1 VNRPFMRAILSLLV
15 LLVLVACGAGAEPEP
30 TAVPEPTDVPASP
43 VPEATEE
50 PEPTETAEPTETPE
64 PTATP
69 SNAVSSLNDVESAVI
84 QIVAQ
89 GTFIDPA
96 EGLQQNAAGAGS
108 GFIISEDG
116 LALTNNHVVT
126 GAAILQVYVGGD
138 DEPRNARVLGV
149 SECSDLAL
157 IDLEGDDYPYLEWFE
172 DDADVGL
179 DVYAAGF
186 PLGDPEFTLTRGII
200 SKERAGGETEWASV
214 DYVLEHDA
222 TINPGN
228 SGGPL
233 VDPNGK
239 VVGVNY
245 AGASSVNQYFAI
257 SAEEAI
263 PLVEELKEGD
273 VNSIGIN
280 GSAVTDGS
288 SIFGIWVASVKSGS
302 PADETRIEPGDI
314 LTRMEGLDLAL
325 DGTMADYCDILRSH
339 EPTDTLTVEVLRF
352 ETEEYLEG
360 QINGRVLE
368 TSFSFAQELEEE
380 VSEETGDTP
389 NAESYEEYTVVSDES
404 GQLSM
409 EVPVE
414 WSDVN
419 GAQWTVDD
427 QPVGTAL
434 SAAPSLDDF
443 YGTWTTPG
451 VFFGASRTLLDSFDE
466 AGLLDDTSFEGTC
479 EYDGRYEYADALYT
493 GLYDVWLNCDGTGTT
508 FLVLTA
514 VPEDRS
520 FLALVQ
526 VQVVSDKDLDALDRI
541 LASFIVSGDLE

>member
-1 VNRPFMRAILSLLV
+1 MSFEGGIVNRSLLRV
-15 LLVLVACGAGAEPEP
+15 LVSLLLVFGLVACGAGAEPEP
-30 TAVPEPTDVPASP
+30 TATPEPEPTDIPASP
-43 VPEATEE
+43 T
-50 PEPTETAEPTETPE
+50 PEPTETTE

-69 SNAVSSLNDVESAVI
+69 EPSPTPSNAVMELTDVENAVI

-96 EGLQQNAAGAGS
+96 EGLLQNAAGAGS

-116 LALTNNHVVT
+116 LAVTNNHVVT
-126 GAAILQVYVGGD
+126 GAAILQVYVGGED
-138 DEPRNARVLGV
+138 DPRNARVLGV

-157 IDLEGDDYPYLEWFE
+157 IDLEGGDYPYLEWFDGE
-172 DDADVGL
+172 IDVGL

-233 VDPNGK
+233 VDENGR

-257 SAEEAI
+257 SSDEAI
-263 PLVEELKEGD
+263 PLLDELREGD

-280 GSAVTDGS
+280 GSAVYD
-288 SIFGIWVASVKSGS
+288 GIWVASVKSGS
-302 PADETRIEPGDI
+302 PADRTRLQPGDI
-314 LTRMEGLDLAL
+314 ITRMEGLDLAL
-325 DGTMADYCDILRSH
+325 DGTMADYCDILRSRDAD
-339 EPTDTLTVEVLRF
+339 DTLSIEVLRN

-360 QINGRVLE
+360 QINGRELE
-368 TSFSFAQELEEE
+368 LSFSFAQTLEEDVPDE
-380 VSEETGDTP
+380 NGETSGSD
-389 NAESYEEYTVVSDES
+389 ADVYEEYTVISDES

-419 GAQWTVDD
+419 GAQWTVDE

-451 VFFGASRTLLDSFDE
+451 VFFGASRTLLDSYDE

-479 EYDGRYEYADALYT
+479 EYDGRYDYQDALYT
-493 GLYDVWLNCDGTGTT
+493 GLYDLWLNCDGTGTS
-508 FLVLTA
+508 FLVLTV

-541 LASFIVSGDLE
+541 LSSFIVSGSLE

>member
-1 VNRPFMRAILSLLV
+1 MNRPFIRAILSVMILLGV
-15 LLVLVACGAGAEPEP
+15 VACGAGAQPQPTPAVEPTEVSASPTPRPEPTDEPEP
-30 TAVPEPTDVPASP
+30 TATTEPT
-43 VPEATEE
+43 AT
-50 PEPTETAEPTETPE
+50 AE

-69 SNAVSSLNDVESAVI
+69 SNAVSDLDDVQSAVI

-116 LALTNNHVVT
+116 LAVTNNHVVT
-126 GAAILQVYVGGD
+126 GAAILKVYVAGE

-149 SECSDLAL
+149 SECSDLAV
-157 IDLEGDDYPYLEWFE
+157 IDLEGDDYPYLEWYE
-172 DDADVGL
+172 DRASVGL

-200 SKERAGGETEWASV
+200 SKARAGGETEWASV

-233 VDPNGK
+233 VDENGH
-239 VVGVNY
+239 VVGINY

-257 SAEEAI
+257 SAAEAI
-263 PLVEELKEGD
+263 PLVEQLKEGD

-280 GSAVTDGS
+280 GSAVSDGS

-302 PADETRIEPGDI
+302 PADETRIKAGDI

-339 EPTDTLTVEVLRF
+339 DATDTLSVEVLRF
-352 ETEEYLEG
+352 DTEEYLEG

-380 VSEETGDTP
+380 VSEETGDEP
-389 NAESYEEYTVVSDES
+389 NTDSYSEYTAISDET

-419 GAQWTVDD
+419 GASWTVDE
-427 QPVGTAL
+427 QSVGVAL
-434 SAAPSLDDF
+434 SAAPSIDDF
-443 YGTWTTPG
+443 YGSWTTPG
-451 VFFGASRTLLDSFDE
+451 VFFGASRTLLDSYDE
-466 AGLLDDTSFEGTC
+466 ATLLDDTSFEGTC
-479 EYDGRYEYADALYT
+479 EYDGRYDYEDALYT
-493 GLYDVWLNCDGTGTT
+493 GAIRCVAQL
-508 FLVLTA
+508 
-514 VPEDRS
+514 
-520 FLALVQ
+520 
-526 VQVVSDKDLDALDRI
+526 
-541 LASFIVSGDLE
+541 